1 MFQWQ
6 QLCTKPE
13 LRLHHPCL
21 LRFIAEQQEL
31 ALGCCKAPLTQC
43 LQFRKPE
50 QSLPSL
56 LEL

>member
-6 QLCTKPE
+6 RLCTKPE
-13 LRLHHPCL
+13 LRLHHPSL

-31 ALGCCKAPLTQC
+31 ALGCFKAPLTQC
-43 LQFRKPE
+43 FQFTKPE
-50 QSLPSL
+50 QSL